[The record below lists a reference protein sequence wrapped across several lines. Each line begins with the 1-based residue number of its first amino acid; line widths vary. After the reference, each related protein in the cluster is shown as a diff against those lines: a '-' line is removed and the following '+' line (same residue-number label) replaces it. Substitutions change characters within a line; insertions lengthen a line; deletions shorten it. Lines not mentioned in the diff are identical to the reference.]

1 MNVLTTASLKQR
13 DFIVAILK
21 DKKNRYL
28 VRKSE
33 IIHGITVLLFETS
46 ALNLEDAVKIQQY
59 LVNEIHKYRLN

>member
-1 MNVLTTASLKQR
+1 MNVLTATSVKQR

-21 DKKNRYL
+21 DKKDRYL

-33 IIHGITVLLFETS
+33 IIHGILVHLYETS
-46 ALNLEDAVKIQQY
+46 ALNLDDAVKIQQD